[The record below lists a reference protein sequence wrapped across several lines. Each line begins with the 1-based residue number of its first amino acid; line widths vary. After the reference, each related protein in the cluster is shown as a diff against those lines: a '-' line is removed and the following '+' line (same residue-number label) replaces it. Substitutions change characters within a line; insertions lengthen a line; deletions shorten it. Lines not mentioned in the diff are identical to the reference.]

1 MADASEVA
9 DRLHSLAIHLLRKV
23 RRQDLTSGL
32 SAARLS
38 ALSVIVY
45 AGPLT
50 LGRLAEAEQ
59 VRSPTMTRIVD
70 QLVADGLAE
79 RRPSPDDARRTLVH
93 ATEAGVRL
101 ITEGRRRRVAT
112 LAKELSR
119 LSPKDLDTL
128 EHAVGLLEDVLELP
142 HHQ

>member
-142 HHQ
+142 HHS